1 MVAPVS
7 DVNRNAQG
15 VHDDAPPVLNVL
27 GEHGAGQDEVE
38 PLIPA

>member
-7 DVNRNAQG
+7 EVNRNAQG
-15 VHDDAPPVLNVL
+15 VHDEAPPMLYVL
-27 GEHGAGQDEVE
+27 GEHGAGQAEVE